1 MRNTTRL
8 KELAA
13 KRQALTVPGVA
24 NALFARVAEDVGFP
38 VIYATGA
45 GIANMHLGAPD
56 IGLTTLTEVATAV
69 AAMADAVSIPLIV
82 DADTGFGN
90 ALNMVRTV
98 RVLERAGAAGLQIE
112 DQVFPKRC
120 GHFAGKHVV
129 PADEMIQKIK
139 AAVDSRKDQDLQIIA
154 RTDARA
160 IEGLG
165 AAIERAHRFAE
176 AGADMTFV
184 EAPLSLTELEQIAKE
199 LRVPQIAYTA
209 VEHPIRAARPSR
221 KWGSQSFYTPMR
233 GCKRLCVP
241 PRRYTQLS
249 RTMAPCKTFP
259 IYSQPSRNDNNR
271 SPRTVG
277 TLRKAG
283 IKFSLASPS
292 RSSSRWAD
300 SLSDHADRSRTR
312 DLRDRP

>member
-1 MRNTTRL
+1 
-8 KELAA
+8 
-13 KRQALTVPGVA
+13 
-24 NALFARVAEDVGFP
+24 
-38 VIYATGA
+38 
-45 GIANMHLGAPD
+45 
-56 IGLTTLTEVATAV
+56 
-69 AAMADAVSIPLIV
+69 
-82 DADTGFGN
+82 
-90 ALNMVRTV
+90 MVRTV

-199 LRVPQIAYTA
+199 LRVPQIANIVHGGRT
-209 VEHPIRAARPSR
+209 PDPGRAALAQMGFSIVLYANAGLQAALRAATQVYSAL
-221 KWGSQSFYTPMR
+221 KDDGSLQNVSDLLATFEERQQSVAKDSWDTSE
-233 GCKRLCVP
+233 G
-241 PRRYTQLS
+241 RYQ
-249 RTMAPCKTFP
+249 
-259 IYSQPSRNDNNR
+259 I
-271 SPRTVG
+271 
-277 TLRKAG
+277 
-283 IKFSLASPS
+283 
-292 RSSSRWAD
+292 
-300 SLSDHADRSRTR
+300 
-312 DLRDRP
+312 

>member
-1 MRNTTRL
+1 L

-199 LRVPQIAYTA
+199 LRVPQIANIVHGGRT
-209 VEHPIRAARPSR
+209 PDPGRAALAQMGFSIVLYANAGLQAALRAATQVYSAL
-221 KWGSQSFYTPMR
+221 KDDGSLQNVSDLLATFEERQQSVAKDSWDTSE
-233 GCKRLCVP
+233 G
-241 PRRYTQLS
+241 RYQ
-249 RTMAPCKTFP
+249 
-259 IYSQPSRNDNNR
+259 I
-271 SPRTVG
+271 
-277 TLRKAG
+277 
-283 IKFSLASPS
+283 
-292 RSSSRWAD
+292 
-300 SLSDHADRSRTR
+300 
-312 DLRDRP
+312 